1 MSSLIGFPT
10 TVDERAAR
18 VVAGGVVAMTTTSL
32 VGDQPWMMAPVA
44 AGFAARVL
52 TGPRLSPLGLLAT
65 RVVVPRLPGPPRPVS
80 GAPKRLAQ
88 AMGLTMSV
96 ASLALAAGGRRRA
109 SRVVRLALVGA
120 AGLEAFAGVCLACKM
135 FPLLVRVGLASEP
148 DCPECT
154 NVWTRLSHRESVHAH
169 HAHPPAG
176 KPAAGRP
183 ATDRDNRPAVDPVRP
198 GMG

>member
-1 MSSLIGFPT
+1 MSSLIGFPP

-18 VVAGGVVAMTTTSL
+18 VVAGGVVAMTATSL
-32 VGDQPWMMAPVA
+32 ASDQPWLMAPVA

-52 TGPRLSPLGLLAT
+52 TGPRLSPLGRFAT
-65 RVVVPRLPGPPRPVS
+65 RVVVPRLPGPARPVS

-109 SRVVRLALVGA
+109 SRAVRFGLVGA
-120 AGLEAFAGVCLACKM
+120 AGLEAFAGLCLACKM

-154 NVWTRLSHRESVHAH
+154 NVWRRLSRRAPAHADH
-169 HAHPPAG
+169 TPFSAG
-176 KPAAGRP
+176 DPAARHAAGPVVEP
-183 ATDRDNRPAVDPVRP
+183 ADVA
-198 GMG
+198 MG